1 MQNESIS
8 ESLTY
13 VSDEPDIKTLKYAY
27 DQTVTELEAYFDLC
41 RTSYDDRRN
50 WWPGKSRDHRKHGA
64 DAFPWEGASD
74 VECHV
79 IDERITRLVSLFM
92 ASLNRANVRAF
103 PVESGDIARSKVVS
117 GFLKWMVSSGYIP
130 RFYREME
137 LGANYLLERGI
148 LITYVGWQREDR
160 RFIQQLDLSQIAQ
173 MSPEIADAIN
183 SGEMDDELILLIQNI
198 FPGTTP
204 KRAKKAIKELRK
216 NGVAELPV
224 VRRQVNAPEVKTLA
238 PDGDFF
244 FPPYVTDPQ
253 RAPYCFWRTYYTPQE
268 LENKVVT
275 DGWDEGFV
283 EHVIDKYRGVNI
295 DSIEREQE
303 GRRSISLT
311 DNAYEAE
318 ELIEICYGYQ
328 RLVDPEDGAEGIYC
342 TVFHKE
348 FSGDEFTQGYAKF
361 ELLNGYE
368 DYPVVVTRLSED
380 GKRLYDAST
389 IPSILRGIQNQV
401 KVERD
406 SRIDRNSLATL
417 PPILHPVG
425 QAPTDWG
432 PGRMIPYRRKGDLDF
447 APTPA
452 YNTGSLEMENT
463 MLELADRLVG
473 LDETS
478 SISQVR
484 KQFLVDKFL
493 SHTAEVLRMAYKCF
507 QRFGPDEVFFR
518 VTGIPDPQVLNKGNP
533 DENFD
538 ILINFDVQNTD
549 PETVQNK
556 LQQFVALNQLN
567 ANGRMNVDSLLDIAA
582 ASIDPI
588 MADAVLQPVE
598 SAQQQVVKDVTDDLT
613 KIFSGIEMPARPAGA
628 QIALQVIQQ
637 YAQQPDV
644 AQRLQQDEAFAAR
657 LEKYAGQY
665 TFQMQQA
672 QNAQIGR
679 VGTAPAQMGDISTQN
694 VMSESK
700 PTFAY
705 FLQASCC

>member
-1 MQNESIS
+1 MQNDSIS

-13 VSDEPDIKTLKYAY
+13 LAEEPDIKTLRYAY
-27 DQTVTELEAYFDLC
+27 DQIVTELEAYFDLC

-50 WWPGKSRDHRKHGA
+50 YWPGKSRDHRKHGA

-74 VECHV
+74 SECHV

-92 ASLNRANVRAF
+92 SSLKRANVRAF
-103 PVESGDIARSKVVS
+103 PVESSDIVRSKLVS

-148 LITYVGWQREDR
+148 LISYVGWHREDR
-160 RFIQQLDLSQIAQ
+160 RFLQNLSLQQISQI
-173 MSPEIADAIN
+173 SPEVSAAIQ
-183 SGEMDDELILLIQNI
+183 SGEEDEALVELLIAT
-198 FPGTTP
+198 FEGTTP
-204 KRAKKAIKELRK
+204 KRAKKALKDLRK
-216 NGVAELPV
+216 NGEAELPI
-224 VRRQVNAPEVKTLA
+224 VRRQINAPEVKTLA

-268 LENKVVT
+268 LENKVIT

-283 EHVIDKYRGVNI
+283 DYVIEHYRGVSI

-318 ELIEICYGYQ
+318 ELIEITYGYQ
-328 RLVDPEDGAEGIYC
+328 RLIDQEDGSEGIYC
-342 TVFHKE
+342 TVFHRDFDGNE
-348 FSGDEFTQGYAKF
+348 MAQGYAKF

-368 DYPVVVTRLSED
+368 DYPVVVTKLSED
-380 GKRLYDAST
+380 SKRLYDTNT
-389 IPSILRGIQNQV
+389 IPSVLRGIQNQV

-425 QAPTDWG
+425 QAPNDWG

-452 YNTGSLEMENT
+452 YNQGSLEMEQT
-463 MLELADRLVG
+463 QQTQADRLVG
-473 LDETS
+473 LDENS
-478 SISQVR
+478 NISQIR
-484 KQFLVDKFL
+484 QQFLVDKFL
-493 SHTAEVLRMAYKCF
+493 SHTAEVLRMAFKCF

-518 VTGIPDPQVLNKGNP
+518 VTGTPDPLTFTKGNP

-549 PETVQNK
+549 PETVKSK
-556 LQQFVALNQLN
+556 LAQFVQLNQLN
-567 ANGRMNVDSLLDIAA
+567 ANNRLNVDSLLDIAA
-582 ASIDPI
+582 AEIDPV

-598 SAQQQVVKDVTDDLT
+598 TAQQEVVQSVTDDLS
-613 KIFSGIEMPARPAGA
+613 KIYSGIEQPARPAGA
-628 QIALQVIQQ
+628 SIAIQVIQQ
-637 YAQQPDV
+637 YSQQPDI
-644 AQRLQQDEAFAAR
+644 AQRLQTDPAFADR
-657 LEKYAGQY
+657 LQKYAGQY
-665 TFQMQQA
+665 TFQVQQA

-679 VGTAPAQMGDISTQN
+679 VGTAPAQMGDIDTQN
-694 VMSESK
+694 
-700 PTFAY
+700 
-705 FLQASCC
+705 L

>member
-1 MQNESIS
+1 MLNDSIS

-13 VSDEPDIKTLKYAY
+13 VGDEPDIKTLRYAY
-27 DQTVTELEAYFDLC
+27 DQTVTELESYFDLC

-50 WWPGKSRDHRKHGA
+50 WWAGKSRDHRKHGA

-74 VECHV
+74 MECHL

-92 ASLNRANVRAF
+92 ASLKRANVRAF
-103 PVESGDIARSKVVS
+103 PVESNDIARSRLVS

-160 RFIQQLDLSQIAQ
+160 RFLQELDINQIAQ
-173 MSPEIADAIN
+173 VSPEVALAIQE
-183 SGEMDDELILLIQNI
+183 GEDDEELTALLQAT
-198 FPGTTP
+198 FEGTTK
-204 KRAKKAIKELRK
+204 KRAKKALKDLRK
-216 NGVAELPV
+216 NGLAELPV
-224 VRRQVNAPEVKTLA
+224 VRRQVNAPDVKTLA

-253 RAPYCFWRTYYTPQE
+253 RAPYCFWKTYYTPQE

-275 DGWDEGFV
+275 DGWDEDFV
-283 EHVIDKYRGVNI
+283 DYVISKYRGVNI

-303 GRRSISLT
+303 GRRSLSLT

-328 RLVDPEDGAEGIYC
+328 RLIDQEDGAEGIYC
-342 TVFHKE
+342 TVFHRDFDGNE
-348 FSGDEFTQGYAKF
+348 MVQGYAKF

-368 DYPVVVTRLSED
+368 DYPVVVTKLSED
-380 GKRLYDAST
+380 SKRLYDTMT
-389 IPSILRGIQNQV
+389 IPSVLRGIQNQV

-406 SRIDRNSLATL
+406 SRVDRNSLATL

-447 APTPA
+447 APTPPSP
-452 YNTGSLEMENT
+452 TGSVEMESTLTN
-463 MLELADRLVG
+463 LADKLVG
-473 LDETS
+473 LDNS
-478 SISQVR
+478 QISEIR

-493 SHTAEVLRMAYKCF
+493 SHTAEVLRMAFKCF

-518 VTGIPDPQVLNKGNP
+518 VTGIPDAQLMDKGNP
-533 DENFD
+533 DESFD
-538 ILINFDVQNTD
+538 IMINFDVQNND
-549 PETVQNK
+549 PETVEKK
-556 LQQFVALNQLN
+556 LQQFVQLNSLN
-567 ANGRMNVDSLLDIAA
+567 ANGRLNVDALLDVAA
-582 ASIDPI
+582 ASIDPV
-588 MADAVLQPVE
+588 MADAILQPVE
-598 SAQQQVVKDVTDDLT
+598 DAQQQIIKDVTDDLA
-613 KIFSGIEMPARPAGA
+613 KIYSGIEMPARPAGA
-628 QIALQVIQQ
+628 QIALQAIQQ

-644 AQRLQQDEAFAAR
+644 AQRLQTDEAFAAR
-657 LEKYAGQY
+657 MQKYIGQY

-679 VGTAPAQMGDISTQN
+679 VGTQPAQMGDIQTQN
-694 VMSESK
+694 
-700 PTFAY
+700 
-705 FLQASCC
+705 L

>member
-1 MQNESIS
+1 MQNDSTS

-13 VSDEPDIKTLKYAY
+13 LAEEPDIKTLRYAY
-27 DQTVTELEAYFDLC
+27 DQIVTELEAYFDLC

-50 WWPGKSRDHRKHGA
+50 YWPGKSRDHRKHGA

-74 VECHV
+74 SECHV

-92 ASLNRANVRAF
+92 SSLKRANVRAF
-103 PVESGDIARSKVVS
+103 PVESSDIVRSKLVS

-148 LITYVGWQREDR
+148 LISYVGWHREDR
-160 RFIQQLDLSQIAQ
+160 RFLQNLSLQQISQI
-173 MSPEIADAIN
+173 SPEVSAAIQ
-183 SGEMDDELILLIQNI
+183 SGEEDEALVELLIAT
-198 FPGTTP
+198 FEGTTP
-204 KRAKKAIKELRK
+204 KRAKKALKDLRK
-216 NGVAELPV
+216 NGEAELPI
-224 VRRQVNAPEVKTLA
+224 VRRQINAPEVKTLA

-268 LENKVVT
+268 LENKVIT

-283 EHVIDKYRGVNI
+283 DYVIEHYRGVSI

-318 ELIEICYGYQ
+318 ELIEITYGYQ
-328 RLVDPEDGAEGIYC
+328 RLIDQEDGSEGIYC
-342 TVFHKE
+342 TVFHRE
-348 FSGDEFTQGYAKF
+348 FEGNEMAQGYAKF

-368 DYPVVVTRLSED
+368 DYPVVVTKLSED
-380 GKRLYDAST
+380 SKRLYDTNT
-389 IPSILRGIQNQV
+389 IPSVLRGIQNQV

-425 QAPTDWG
+425 QAPNDWG

-452 YNTGSLEMENT
+452 YNQGSLEMEQT
-463 MLELADRLVG
+463 QQTQADRLVG
-473 LDETS
+473 LDENS
-478 SISQVR
+478 NISQIR
-484 KQFLVDKFL
+484 QQFLVDKFL
-493 SHTAEVLRMAYKCF
+493 SHTAEVLRMAFKCF

-518 VTGIPDPQVLNKGNP
+518 VTGTPDPLTFTKGNP

-549 PETVQNK
+549 PETVKSK
-556 LQQFVALNQLN
+556 LAQFVQLNQLN
-567 ANGRMNVDSLLDIAA
+567 ANNRLNVDSLLDIAA
-582 ASIDPI
+582 AEIDPV

-598 SAQQQVVKDVTDDLT
+598 TAQQEVVQGVTDDLS
-613 KIFSGIEMPARPAGA
+613 KIYSGIEQPARPAGA
-628 QIALQVIQQ
+628 SIAIQVIQQ
-637 YAQQPDV
+637 YSQQPDI
-644 AQRLQQDEAFAAR
+644 AQRLQTDPAFAER
-657 LEKYAGQY
+657 LQKYAGQY
-665 TFQMQQA
+665 TFQVQQA

-679 VGTAPAQMGDISTQN
+679 VGTAPAQMGDIDTQN
-694 VMSESK
+694 
-700 PTFAY
+700 
-705 FLQASCC
+705 L

>member
-1 MQNESIS
+1 MNGNSVS
-8 ESLTY
+8 EALTY
-13 VSDEPDIKTLKYAY
+13 LSDEPDIRTLNYAY

-50 WWPGKSRDHRKHGA
+50 FWPGKSRDHRKHGA

-74 VECHV
+74 IECHV

-92 ASLNRANVRAF
+92 SALKRANIRAF
-103 PVESGDIARSKVVS
+103 PVESSDIERSKLVS

-130 RFYREME
+130 RFFREME

-148 LITYVGWQREDR
+148 LISYVGWHREDR
-160 RFIQQLDLSQIAQ
+160 SFKQNINLAQ
-173 MSPEIADAIN
+173 VGEISPDVYRAIE
-183 SGEMDDELILLIQNI
+183 SGNQDEELIILLQNT
-198 FPGTTP
+198 FGGLSE
-204 KRAKKAIKELRK
+204 KRAKKALKELRK
-216 NGVAELPV
+216 GGETELPI

-268 LENKVVT
+268 LQNKVTT
-275 DGWDEGFV
+275 DGWDEDFV
-283 EHVIDKYRGVNI
+283 EYVIDKYRGVNI

-318 ELIEICYGYQ
+318 ELIEIVYGYQ
-328 RLVDPEDGAEGIYC
+328 RLIDEEDGSEGIYC

-348 FSGDEFTQGYAKF
+348 FTGNETTPGYAKF

-380 GKRLYDAST
+380 GKRLYDAQT
-389 IPSILRGIQNQV
+389 MPSLLRGIQNQV

-425 QAPTDWG
+425 QAPNDWG

-447 APTPA
+447 APTPT
-452 YNTGSLEMENT
+452 YNQGSLEMEKT
-463 MLELADRLVG
+463 LTELADRLVG
-473 LDETS
+473 LDEG
-478 SISQVR
+478 SQMSQIR
-484 KQFLVDKFL
+484 QQFLVDKFL
-493 SHTAEVLRMAYKCF
+493 SHTAEVLRMAFKCF
-507 QRFGPDEVFFR
+507 QRFGADEIFFR
-518 VTGIPDPQVLNKGNP
+518 VTGTPDPQIFTKGDP

-549 PETVQNK
+549 PETVKNK
-556 LQQFVALNQLN
+556 LAQFVQLNQLN
-567 ANGRMNVDSLLDIAA
+567 ANNRLNVDSLLDIAA
-582 ASIDPI
+582 VEIDPV

-598 SAQQQVVKDVTDDLT
+598 TAQQEMVKNVTDDLA
-613 KIFSGIEMPARPAGA
+613 KIYAGIEMPARPAGA
-628 QIALQVIQQ
+628 QIAIQVIQQ
-637 YAQQPDV
+637 YSQQPDV
-644 AQRLQQDEAFAAR
+644 TQRLQTDQSFAAR
-657 LEKYAGQY
+657 MQKYAGQY
-665 TFQMQQA
+665 TFQIQQA

-679 VGTAPAQMGDISTQN
+679 VGTAPAQMGEISTQN
-694 VMSESK
+694 
-700 PTFAY
+700 
-705 FLQASCC
+705 L

>member
-1 MQNESIS
+1 MQNDSIS

-13 VSDEPDIKTLKYAY
+13 LAEEPDIKTLRYAY
-27 DQTVTELEAYFDLC
+27 DQIVTELEAYFDLC

-50 WWPGKSRDHRKHGA
+50 YWPGKSRDHRKHGA

-74 VECHV
+74 SECHV

-92 ASLNRANVRAF
+92 SSLKRANVRAF
-103 PVESGDIARSKVVS
+103 PVESSDIVRSKLVS

-148 LITYVGWQREDR
+148 LISYVGWHREDR
-160 RFIQQLDLSQIAQ
+160 RFLQNLSLQQISQI
-173 MSPEIADAIN
+173 SPEVSAAIQ
-183 SGEMDDELILLIQNI
+183 SGEEDEALVELLIAT
-198 FPGTTP
+198 FEGTTP
-204 KRAKKAIKELRK
+204 KRAKKALKDLRK
-216 NGVAELPV
+216 NGEAELPI
-224 VRRQVNAPEVKTLA
+224 VRRQINAPEVKTLA

-268 LENKVVT
+268 LENKVIT

-283 EHVIDKYRGVNI
+283 DYVIEHYRGVSI

-318 ELIEICYGYQ
+318 ELIEITYGYQ
-328 RLVDPEDGAEGIYC
+328 RLIDQEDGSEGIYC
-342 TVFHKE
+342 TVFHRDFDGNE
-348 FSGDEFTQGYAKF
+348 MAQGYAKF

-368 DYPVVVTRLSED
+368 DYPVVVTKLSED
-380 GKRLYDAST
+380 SKRLYDTNT
-389 IPSILRGIQNQV
+389 IPSVLRGIQNQV

-425 QAPTDWG
+425 QAPNDWG

-452 YNTGSLEMENT
+452 YNQGSLEMEQT
-463 MLELADRLVG
+463 QQTQADRLVG
-473 LDETS
+473 LDENS
-478 SISQVR
+478 NISQIR
-484 KQFLVDKFL
+484 QQFLVDKFL
-493 SHTAEVLRMAYKCF
+493 SHTAEVLRMAFKCF

-518 VTGIPDPQVLNKGNP
+518 VTGTPDPLTFTKGNP

-549 PETVQNK
+549 PETVKSK
-556 LQQFVALNQLN
+556 LAQFVQLNQLN
-567 ANGRMNVDSLLDIAA
+567 ANNRLNVDSLLDIAA
-582 ASIDPI
+582 AEIDPV

-598 SAQQQVVKDVTDDLT
+598 TAQQEVVQGVTDDLS
-613 KIFSGIEMPARPAGA
+613 KIYSGIEQPARPSGA
-628 QIALQVIQQ
+628 SIAIQVIQQ
-637 YAQQPDV
+637 YSQQPDI
-644 AQRLQQDEAFAAR
+644 AQRLQADPAFAER
-657 LEKYAGQY
+657 LQKYAGQY
-665 TFQMQQA
+665 TFQVQQA

-679 VGTAPAQMGDISTQN
+679 VGTAPAQMGDIDTQN
-694 VMSESK
+694 
-700 PTFAY
+700 
-705 FLQASCC
+705 L